1 MSRLAVVLVV
11 AISAL
16 SGTARA
22 EGAPTDPID
31 RMLAALRIEDTV
43 AARIEAEVT
52 DYTESTRV
60 TTLEMLRD
68 ARHPTMRT
76 VIEVREAGTPA
87 PFLFRLD
94 TLPDGSI
101 ASWSWDI
108 RFGQFVKMAGLEG
121 TESFAG
127 THFKLEDLGFTG
139 LAARRGGQSRAE
151 GEGPEARLHLTSAP
165 YHHYGR
171 VETWV
176 DPATSLPQ
184 RTEIF
189 DTTGARIWQLEFDEV
204 AEAGGAPL
212 PTRMRA
218 TNPISGETT
227 LLRWTM
233 VAVGIPIPAA
243 SFDLEILA
251 ARMRRGE
258 DPVQLP
264 EPAQASGPEPAGST
278 ETVPAS

>member
-1 MSRLAVVLVV
+1 MSRLAIVLVLAV
-11 AISAL
+11 TAQPGI
-16 SGTARA
+16 ARA
-22 EGAPTDPID
+22 EGAPADPID
-31 RMLAALRIEDTV
+31 RMLAALRVQDTV

-52 DYTESTRV
+52 DYTESTRA
-60 TTLEMLRD
+60 TTIEMLRD
-68 ARHPTMRT
+68 ARHPTRRT
-76 VIEVREAGTPA
+76 VVEVREEGTPA

-94 TLPDGSI
+94 TLPDGSV
-101 ASWSWDI
+101 ASWNWDI
-108 RFGQFVKMAGLEG
+108 RFGRFVKMAGLEG
-121 TESFAG
+121 TEPFAG

-151 GEGPEARLHLTSAP
+151 GEGPEARLRLTSAP

-176 DPATSLPQ
+176 DPATSLPK

-189 DTTGARIWQLEFDEV
+189 DATGARIWQLEFDEV
-204 AEAGGAPL
+204 AAAGGAPL

-243 SFDLEILA
+243 SFDLEVLA
-251 ARMRRGE
+251 AKMRRGE

-264 EPAQASGPEPAGST
+264 EPARASGTEPTGAPET
-278 ETVPAS
+278 QPAS

>member
-1 MSRLAVVLVV
+1 MSRLAIAIVL
-11 AISAL
+11 AATAL
-16 SGTARA
+16 SGIARA
-22 EGAPTDPID
+22 QGAATDPID
-31 RMLAALRIEDTV
+31 RMLAALRVEDTV
-43 AARIEAEVT
+43 AARIEAEVI
-52 DYTESTRV
+52 DYTESTRA
-60 TTLEMLRD
+60 TTIEMLRD

-76 VIEVREAGTPA
+76 VVEVREAGTPA

-94 TLPDGSI
+94 TLPDGSVV
-101 ASWSWDI
+101 SWQWDI

-151 GEGPEARLHLTSAP
+151 GEGPEARLRLTSAP
-165 YHHYGR
+165 YHHYSR

-189 DTTGARIWQLEFDEV
+189 DGTGARIWELEFDEV
-204 AEAGGAPL
+204 SETAGAPL

-218 TNPISGETT
+218 TNPVSGETT
-227 LLRWTM
+227 VLQWTM
-233 VAVGIPIPAA
+233 VAVGVPIPAA
-243 SFDLEILA
+243 SFDLEVLA
-251 ARMRRGE
+251 AKMRRGE

-264 EPAQASGPEPAGST
+264 EPDRASGPEPAGAP
-278 ETVPAS
+278 ETLPAS